1 MAPYFKTW
9 VGSNFSRSV
18 DGHFLVLGESHY
30 GHPYTTESAFTVDL
44 ISGYVNKT
52 RNRRFLTN
60 IMQVV
65 DCKSHKQIDRGDF
78 WNRVAF
84 CNYIQRVLSKSNVA
98 PSAKDWP
105 LAEEPFFA
113 VLDELK
119 PRCILVLSK
128 RLWQRMSRRFQ
139 TAEQLVAGGIKR
151 EARVYEYRNGKAVA
165 TWIPHPSYAF
175 NWMKYSPW
183 VQQLK
188 LAGNAFR

>member
-1 MAPYFKTW
+1 MAPFFKTW
-9 VGSNFSRSV
+9 VGSNFSRSAN
-18 DGHFLVLGESHY
+18 GRLLVLGESHY
-30 GHPYTTESAFTVDL
+30 GHPYTTESEFTVDFIKKYL
-44 ISGYVNKT
+44 DKT
-52 RNRRFLTN
+52 KKRRFVTN

-65 DCKSHKQIDRGDF
+65 DGKSHKQIDPSDF

-105 LAEEPFFA
+105 MAEEPFFA
-113 VLDELK
+113 VLDVLK

-139 TAEQLVAGGIKR
+139 TAEQLMVGGINR
-151 EARVYEYRNGKAVA
+151 EARIYEYRNGKAVA

-175 NWMKYSPW
+175 NWKKYSPW

-188 LAGNAFR
+188 LAGKECR